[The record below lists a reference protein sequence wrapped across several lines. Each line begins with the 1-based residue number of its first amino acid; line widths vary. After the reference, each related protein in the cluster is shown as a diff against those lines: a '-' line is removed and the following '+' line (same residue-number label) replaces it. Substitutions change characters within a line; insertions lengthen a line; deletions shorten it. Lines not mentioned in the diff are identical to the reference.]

1 MDTLLVRYA
10 ELVIKQQLQLRL
22 GESLSINTESST
34 IEFARLLARM
44 AAETTREPVHIV
56 ETKHG
61 KVLQVY
67 PIDPQLNDALRPPVS
82 GLAMCHIVDLDSAP
96 YYSEESPQD
105 LAKDVVQLGR
115 FGILADPPELERRLA
130 APWANVPYPGP
141 DWGLQY
147 LGNEATEG
155 DMWKLFMSL
164 FRLDAHDPAEYWSN
178 QAGMMNLRKRILNQH
193 LADTI
198 TLRDQDWEL
207 MVRIAMDTQ
216 WTGGETVLSNGRKF
230 LSQLPLQHVYA
241 SVDTQSANGS
251 FLSSRP
257 FLLLGKLVRNARFV
271 VEGGEVTGWS
281 ATQGKQAL
289 DAFFDIDEGARRIC
303 EISLADDGTRESNS
317 LSSGSHPLFNK
328 SATCHIG
335 FGGFQ
340 TDTLARQFTPNELD
354 EKHLGQSLVR
364 LDVPIGSPSLSVT
377 ATDKDGFVTP
387 LMEDGVFVAV

>member
-1 MDTLLVRYA
+1 MCFLTHGLLSLGKHIVIIVLCHLFPGQCTLHI
-10 ELVIKQQLQLRL
+10 IKQQLQLRP

-271 VEGGEVTGWS
+271 VEGGEVTEQQPFQRFPPIVQQVGH
-281 ATQGKQAL
+281 L
-289 DAFFDIDEGARRIC
+289 PYRLRRLPDRHAC
-303 EISLADDGTRESNS
+303 QTV
-317 LSSGSHPLFNK
+317 HPER
-328 SATCHIG
+328 AG
-335 FGGFQ
+335 
-340 TDTLARQFTPNELD
+340 
-354 EKHLGQSLVR
+354 
-364 LDVPIGSPSLSVT
+364 
-377 ATDKDGFVTP
+377 
-387 LMEDGVFVAV
+387 